1 MFAVGGMPCG
11 GWGNRTVRGGGTSSV
26 GPAAQRGARM
36 DSGLQ
41 LYLREIGQAQLLTAE
56 QEIALAR
63 RIRKGDHQARDK
75 MIRSNLRLVVSI
87 AKNYCRR
94 GLTLLDLIE
103 EGNMGLLRAV
113 ERFDPAEEC
122 RFSTYASWWIRQ
134 AIKKSLISAVKPV
147 DIPPYM
153 VDMINKWRR
162 AATRLECEQGRR
174 PTQTEIARAMGLSR
188 KKVDVI
194 ARAARAFSSP
204 FQAVSDDAEWSLS
217 AMLADEGSRSP
228 VDVILENRRSEAVM
242 KALNSIG
249 ERAATVLR
257 MRFGLEGC
265 EPLTLKQIG
274 ERVGLTRERVR
285 QIEHEALDRITEAIQ
300 TQEEDSPVPV
310 AVSPA

>member
-1 MFAVGGMPCG
+1 
-11 GWGNRTVRGGGTSSV
+11 
-26 GPAAQRGARM
+26 M
-36 DSGLQ
+36 DTGLQ
-41 LYLREIGQAQLLTAE
+41 LYLREINQTRLLTAE

-63 RIRKGDHQARDK
+63 RIRKGDHQARDE

-87 AKNYCRR
+87 AKNYSRR

-103 EGNMGLLRAV
+103 EGNLGLLRAV
-113 ERFDPAEEC
+113 ERFDPAAGC

-134 AIKKSLISAVKPV
+134 TIKRSLISAVKPV

-162 AATRLECEQGRR
+162 AAAKLECERGRR
-174 PTQTEIARAMGLSR
+174 PSQTEIARAMGLSR

-217 AMLADEGSRSP
+217 EMLADEGNRSP
-228 VDVILENRRSEAVM
+228 VDVILENRRAASVT

-257 MRFGLEGC
+257 MRFGLEGGN
-265 EPLTLKQIG
+265 PLTLKEIG
-274 ERVGLTRERVR
+274 EKVGLTRERVR
-285 QIEHEALDRITEAIQ
+285 QIEHEALECINGAIRN
-300 TQEEDSPVPV
+300 QEEDSPVPV